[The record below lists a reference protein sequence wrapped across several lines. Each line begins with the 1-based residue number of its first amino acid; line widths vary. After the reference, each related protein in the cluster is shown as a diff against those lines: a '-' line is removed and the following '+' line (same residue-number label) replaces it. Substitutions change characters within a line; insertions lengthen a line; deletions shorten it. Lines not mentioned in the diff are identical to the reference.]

1 MGVYVSTDSNGKPC
15 YTAEYRNTARQF
27 SIARYGAAEA
37 LRLAQLKFA
46 ELGASNTR
54 GRAFSSESNRKKFK
68 IAPNICFYWKRS
80 EYTDKAYPVLCANIS
95 TDDAVPVT
103 KSVKRAL
110 TKHGIKNAVAIMRK
124 HLTDA
129 AYPVPSEPELID
141 NVRAVLLKTYTAHSF
156 DLKTIP
162 DFY

>member
-54 GRAFSSESNRKKFK
+54 GRAFSSESSRKKFK
-68 IAPNICFYWKRS
+68 IAPNICFYWKHS
-80 EYTDKAYPVLCANIS
+80 EYTDKSYPVLCANVS

-110 TKHGIKNAVAIMRK
+110 TKHGIKNVVVIMRK
-124 HLTDA
+124 HLTDYG
-129 AYPVPSEPELID
+129 YPAPSEPELID
-141 NVRAVLLKTYTAHSF
+141 KIRAALLETHAAHGF
-156 DLKTIP
+156 DLKLIP